1 MQQGGNNTPVPTVA
15 LWKPHIKYPY
25 GLLSKKEEELS
36 TEEKKSLLSHPPL
49 VLPEK
54 VKQYLDAEASW
65 HKHRVDYLGKMKAT
79 KALQT
84 MRIMKG
90 KKGEDEPMK
99 ELEVTYESKRQK
111 RKRAKSAN
119 AGEEPKAKR
128 VKVSNTAAD
137 LETEEVTE
145 EQWGRL
151 TDELETRHKMNLV
164 LIDEIG
170 DRVDKAME
178 PTYAIVLKRTHTSTY
193 EDQITAS
200 TLKQVSE
207 WMKKH
212 EAEKDEKKLEG
223 LENEIKQEKK
233 QLRQVVIAQNKL
245 MGPLEQDVI
254 NWLSTTEAKEFELED
269 GKLFL
274 FKQQQNTKLTR
285 QVIRQAT
292 IDCVSTKGTL
302 AHAKTV
308 VNLMN
313 KLLAS

>member
-1 MQQGGNNTPVPTVA
+1 MQQGGNTTSVPTLA
-15 LWKPHIKYPY
+15 LWKPHKKYPY

-36 TEEKKSLLSHPPL
+36 NEEKKSLLSHPPL

-65 HKHRVDYLGKMKAT
+65 YKHRVDYLGKMKAT

-84 MRIMKG
+84 MRTMKG

-99 ELEVTYESKRQK
+99 EVTYESKRQK
-111 RKRAKSAN
+111 RKRAKSATT
-119 AGEEPKAKR
+119 GEEPKAKR

-170 DRVDKAME
+170 DRVEKALE
-178 PTYAIVLKRTHTSTY
+178 PTYTKVLKRTHTSAY

-212 EAEKDEKKLEG
+212 EAEKDEKKQEG

-233 QLRQVVIAQNKL
+233 QLRQIVVAQHKL
-245 MGPLEQDVI
+245 MESLEQDVI